1 MSELVDHVVIG
12 RTICVFAGS
21 NVGFDE
27 EFAQAARNLGA
38 TLAIQGYRL
47 VYGGASVGLMGAVAN
62 AALQYGGTVVGV
74 MPQFLIAKEVA
85 HTGLSELKV
94 TTSMHERK
102 RVMAEMSDGFIA
114 LPGGL
119 GTLEEFF
126 EVLTWAQLAL
136 HPKPCGLL
144 NVNGYY
150 DALLGFLDTAVNRG
164 LLSTSNRSLLLTD
177 SDGTRLVQRMATHRP
192 LVEAKWL

>member
-1 MSELVDHVVIG
+1 MGYVMTG
-12 RTICVFAGS
+12 RTFCVFAGS

-27 EFAQAARNLGA
+27 EFAQAARTLGA
-38 TLAIQGYRL
+38 TLAVQGYRL
-47 VYGGASVGLMGAVAN
+47 VYGGASVGLMGAVAD
-62 AALQYGGTVVGV
+62 AALQCGGTVVGV

-85 HTGLSELKV
+85 HRGLSELKV

-102 RVMAEMSDGFIA
+102 RVMADMSDGFIA

-144 NVNGYY
+144 NVNRYY
-150 DALLGFLDTAVNRG
+150 DALLEFLNSAVERG
-164 LLSTSNRSLLLTD
+164 LLSTNNRSLLLTD
-177 SDGTRLVQRMATHRP
+177 SDAATLLQRMATHRP
-192 LVEAKWL
+192 SVEPKWL